1 MQDQMKLKLGKMT
14 TKELAKWFGISYGSF
29 RVTKENKLEELKL
42 YCEFEE
48 VYGGVDI
55 KEIYD
60 EDNLVYVK
68 SNRKNY
74 ELVKSSF
81 DEEWNKDGIDTC
93 SNVAFKIYDKHN
105 NELTIGENT
114 TYNYVL
120 RARNELYGVPFISL
134 GELGSCVY
142 LWCKKEMLDDGT
154 IVYTQFSD
162 EEDKIRKDLM
172 KKMFSTDVDKEVFIA
187 EMVQQGEIT
196 KEEAYDKLCELKN
209 LNKAGYTGFLKAL
222 KEAIGSDV
230 SKATLLYKED
240 DKIEFEESN
249 LITG

>member
-1 MQDQMKLKLGKMT
+1 MKLHLGKMK
-14 TKELAKWFGISYGSF
+14 TKELAQWFSISDQSF
-29 RVTKENKLEELKL
+29 RNSKKRKLEELKL
-42 YCEFEE
+42 YCDFEE
-48 VYGGVDI
+48 VYGGVYV

-60 EDNLVYVK
+60 EENGLEYVK
-68 SNRKNY
+68 GNSKSY

-81 DEEWNKDGIDTC
+81 SEEWNSDGIDTC
-93 SNVAFKIYDKHN
+93 SNVAIKIIDKHK
-105 NELTIGENT
+105 NELSIADST

>member
-81 DEEWNKDGIDTC
+81 DEE
-93 SNVAFKIYDKHN
+93 
-105 NELTIGENT
+105 
-114 TYNYVL
+114 
-120 RARNELYGVPFISL
+120 
-134 GELGSCVY
+134 
-142 LWCKKEMLDDGT
+142 
-154 IVYTQFSD
+154 
-162 EEDKIRKDLM
+162 
-172 KKMFSTDVDKEVFIA
+172 
-187 EMVQQGEIT
+187 
-196 KEEAYDKLCELKN
+196 
-209 LNKAGYTGFLKAL
+209 
-222 KEAIGSDV
+222 
-230 SKATLLYKED
+230 
-240 DKIEFEESN
+240 
-249 LITG
+249 